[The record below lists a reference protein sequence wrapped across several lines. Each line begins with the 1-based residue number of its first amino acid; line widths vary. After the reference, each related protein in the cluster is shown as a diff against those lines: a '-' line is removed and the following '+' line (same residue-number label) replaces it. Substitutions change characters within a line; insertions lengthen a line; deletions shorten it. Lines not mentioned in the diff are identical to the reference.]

1 MNIVGYSCLALLMLQ
16 GVGSLGDGAS
26 AQASS
31 MEAFANYAA
40 KGMRINRN
48 ILGWNIGKDRPT
60 MVRAKGKKLGV
71 HFKRFSEVD
80 IHENPLGRICS
91 YRGSTKNLSFL
102 GVSISKIYLHFMDEH
117 LMNVVLYPTK
127 KSDIHVLKKCIERL
141 YSTKNKMFL
150 GEYWIED
157 ARTLIRIHYPED
169 RRDRSFIS
177 IIDRDLADEMEVY
190 QRFWRNVPWDDL

>member
-60 MVRAKGKKLGV
+60 VVRVKGKKLGV

-91 YRGSTKNLSFL
+91 YRGSTKKLSFL

-127 KSDIHVLKKCIERL
+127 ESDIHVLKKCIERL

-190 QRFWRNVPWDDL
+190 QRFWRNVPWDDR